1 MEGDLNVNGTVSL
14 NAAEGGSDPGGAGFM
29 PSTGLSDAEVAERIA
44 AGKING
50 DINVKTKSV
59 ARILRTNIVT
69 FFNILFLAIAFVM
82 AFFVEHNLEGLFNY
96 GFLMVA
102 VVNCIIG
109 ISQELAAKRTIDKLS
124 LLHAP
129 KARALRN
136 GEEREIAL
144 KEIVLDDILLLRAG
158 NEIAADAV
166 VVEGAVEVNE
176 ALITGEPDA
185 IIKREGDELL
195 SGSFVV
201 SGTAKVRVEHVGK
214 DNYAARITADA
225 KKQKPQNS
233 EIYRGLNK
241 IIKFMSI
248 VLVPLGAAL
257 FCVKYFL
264 QGGSDAVN
272 ETVLTVLGTLIGMI
286 PSGLVALT
294 SAVFCVSVVRLAKR
308 KALAQDLY
316 CSEILARV
324 DVLCLD
330 KTGTITEGSMTV
342 RETVPKNASDAEIR
356 QALKALTEA
365 TGDANPTADAIK
377 DYVSDLTEY
386 PPAVGAVPFS
396 SVRKWSGANFDGYSL
411 VMGAAEFV
419 LGDAA
424 AEIAGEIG
432 AYAEKGYRV
441 MALCR
446 AAEHIDVENKTL
458 PAGLS
463 VTALIVIEDVLR
475 KGAGETLEY
484 FDRQGVT
491 IKIIS
496 GDNPVTVSAVAARA
510 GVRNAEKYVDASELD
525 EEELNAAA
533 DKYTVFGRV
542 SPDQKLALVKALKA
556 AGHVVGMTGDG
567 INDVLAL
574 READCSIAVAAGSDA
589 SKNVSKIV
597 LLDNNFGSLPGVVQ
611 EGRRCINNLQR
622 SASLFLIKTIYN
634 TLFALL
640 FMIIPA
646 PLPFIPKNLT
656 LIGYITIGPPAFV
669 LALEPNSE
677 IVKGR
682 FLPKVIRNACPTAFA
697 IVAAVCVISAV
708 GQSKGM
714 PFEQICTSAI
724 IATGI
729 LGLAFII
736 KISWPFNRIRVAMI
750 AVLAAFFAL
759 CFVMPFT
766 RTLFGLSATYGI
778 DMLIL
783 TAPSV
788 AGGILLMTA
797 FTLAFKHMR
806 LPKFLAKF
814 FEKL

>member
-1 MEGDLNVNGTVSL
+1 MDDNLSEIGLTDQSTEEADGSQAVCDSL
-14 NAAEGGSDPGGAGFM
+14 N
-29 PSTGLSDAEVAERIA
+29 GLTDAEVAERVA

-50 DINVKTKSV
+50 DVNIKTKSV

-69 FFNILFLAIAFVM
+69 FFNVLFLIIAFIM
-82 AFFVEHNLEGLFNY
+82 SFFVEEGLEGLFNY
-96 GFLMVA
+96 GFFIVA
-102 VVNCIIG
+102 VVNCLIG
-109 ISQELAAKRTIDKLS
+109 IIQELAAKKTIDNLS

-144 KEIVLDDILLLRAG
+144 KDIVLDDVLALSAG
-158 NEIAADAV
+158 NEIAADSV
-166 VVEGAVEVNE
+166 VLEGAVEVNE

-185 IIKREGDELL
+185 IIKKCGDELL

-201 SGTAKVRVEHVGK
+201 SGTAKVRVKHVGK

-233 EIYRGLNK
+233 EIYKGLNK

-248 VLVPLGAAL
+248 ILVPLGVAL

-264 QGGSDAVN
+264 QGGSEEVDA
-272 ETVLTVLGTLIGMI
+272 TVLTVLGTLIGMI

-330 KTGTITEGSMTV
+330 KTGTITEGSMNVNKIVLKQADETAV
-342 RETVPKNASDAEIR
+342 RK
-356 QALKALTEA
+356 ALKELTEA
-365 TGDANPTADAIK
+365 TGDSNPTADAIK
-377 DYVSDLTEY
+377 EYVKDVSEY
-386 PPAVGAVPFS
+386 AEAEGAVPFS
-396 SVRKWSGANFDGYSL
+396 SARKWSGADFDGYSL
-411 VMGAAEFV
+411 IMGAAEFV
-419 LGDAA
+419 LGEPDGELKNEINSYA
-424 AEIAGEIG
+424 AE
-432 AYAEKGYRV
+432 GYRV
-441 MALCR
+441 MVLCR
-446 AAEHIDVENKTL
+446 SEQKLAGGTAPENTTL
-458 PAGLS
+458 L
-463 VTALIVIEDVLR
+463 ALIVIEDVLR
-475 KGAGETLEY
+475 SGAGETLDY
-484 FDRQGVT
+484 FDKQGVT

-510 GVRNAEKYVDASELD
+510 GVKNAEKYVDVSVLD
-525 EEELNAAA
+525 EEALRAAV
-533 DKYTVFGRV
+533 DEYTVFGRV
-542 SPDQKLALVKALKA
+542 SPDQKLIIVKALKA

-597 LLDNNFGSLPGVVQ
+597 LLDNNFGSLPKVVQ

-646 PLPFIPKNLT
+646 QLPFIPKNLT

-669 LALEPNSE
+669 LALEPNND

-682 FLPKVIRNACPTAFA
+682 FLPKVVRDACPTAFA
-697 IVAAVCVISAV
+697 IVAAVCVISSV
-708 GQSKGM
+708 GPLMGLTAAQTGT
-714 PFEQICTSAI
+714 CAI
-724 IATGI
+724 IATGA
-729 LGLAFII
+729 LGLAFICR
-736 KISWPFNRIRVAMI
+736 ISWPLNWIRITMI
-750 AVLAAFFAL
+750 TVLAAFFTM
-759 CFVMPFT
+759 CFFVPFT
-766 RTLFGLSATYGI
+766 RALFGLSETYNIG
-778 DMLIL
+778 MLTL

-788 AGGILLMTA
+788 AGGLILMVA
-797 FTLAFKHMR
+797 FTLAFRRMR

>member
-1 MEGDLNVNGTVSL
+1 MEDNLSGKGLTDQSTEE
-14 NAAEGGSDPGGAGFM
+14 ADGSGSVRDILR
-29 PSTGLSDAEVAERIA
+29 GLTDAEVAERIA

-50 DINVKTKSV
+50 DVNIKTKSV

-69 FFNILFLAIAFVM
+69 FFNVLFLVIAFIM
-82 AFFVEHNLEGLFNY
+82 SFFVEDGLEGLFNY
-96 GFLMVA
+96 GFFIVA
-102 VVNCIIG
+102 VVNCLIG
-109 ISQELAAKRTIDKLS
+109 IIQELAAKRTIDNLS

-136 GEEREIAL
+136 GEEREIQL
-144 KEIVLDDILLLRAG
+144 KDIVLDDVLTLSAG
-158 NEIAADAV
+158 NEIAADSV
-166 VVEGAVEVNE
+166 VLEGAIEVNE

-185 IIKREGDELL
+185 IIKKSGDELL

-201 SGTAKVRVEHVGK
+201 SGTAKVQVVHVGK

-233 EIYRGLNK
+233 EIYKGLNK

-248 VLVPLGAAL
+248 ILVPLGVAL

-264 QGGSDAVN
+264 QGGSEEVDA
-272 ETVLTVLGTLIGMI
+272 TVLTVLGTLIGMI

-330 KTGTITEGSMTV
+330 KTGTITEGSMKV
-342 RETVPKNASDAEIR
+342 NKVVPKQADETAVR
-356 QALKALTEA
+356 KALKELTEA
-365 TGDANPTADAIK
+365 TGDSNPTADAVKEYVK
-377 DYVSDLTEY
+377 DVTEY
-386 PPAVGAVPFS
+386 ARAEGAVPFS
-396 SVRKWSGANFDGYSL
+396 SARKWSGADFDGYSL
-411 VMGAAEFV
+411 IMGAAEFV
-419 LGDAA
+419 FKEPGEELENEINSYA
-424 AEIAGEIG
+424 AE
-432 AYAEKGYRV
+432 GYRV
-441 MALCR
+441 MVLCR
-446 AAEHIDVENKTL
+446 AEEKVAGGTAPGSSTL
-458 PAGLS
+458 L
-463 VTALIVIEDVLR
+463 ALIVIEDVLR
-475 KGAGETLEY
+475 KGAGETLDY
-484 FDRQGVT
+484 FDKQGVA

-496 GDNPVTVSAVAARA
+496 GDNPVTVSAVAMRA
-510 GVRNAEKYVDASELD
+510 GVKNAEKYVDASELD
-525 EEELNAAA
+525 DESLSAAV
-533 DKYTVFGRV
+533 DEYTVFGRV
-542 SPDQKLALVKALKA
+542 SPDQKLVIVKALKA

-597 LLDNNFGSLPGVVQ
+597 LLDNNFGSLPKVVQ

-646 PLPFIPKNLT
+646 QLPFIPKNLT

-669 LALEPNSE
+669 LALEPNND

-682 FLPKVIRNACPTAFA
+682 FLPKVVRDACPTAFA
-697 IVAAVCVISAV
+697 IVAAVCVISSV
-708 GQSKGM
+708 GPMMGLSAIQTGT
-714 PFEQICTSAI
+714 CAI
-724 IATGI
+724 IATGT
-729 LGLAFII
+729 LGLAFIVR
-736 KISWPFNRIRVAMI
+736 ISWPFNWIRIAMI
-750 AVLAAFFAL
+750 AVLAAFFTM
-759 CFVMPFT
+759 CFFVPFT
-766 RTLFGLSATYGI
+766 RALFGLSDTYTT

-783 TAPSV
+783 TLPSV
-788 AGGILLMTA
+788 VGGLILMVA
-797 FTLAFKHMR
+797 FTLAFRRMR

>member
-1 MEGDLNVNGTVSL
+1 MDDNLSGKGLTDQNTEESDGSGSVRDLLNGLT
-14 NAAEGGSDPGGAGFM
+14 
-29 PSTGLSDAEVAERIA
+29 DAEVAERVA

-50 DINVKTKSV
+50 DVNIKTKSV

-69 FFNILFLAIAFVM
+69 FFNVLFLIIAFIM
-82 AFFVEHNLEGLFNY
+82 SFFVEDGLEGLFNY
-96 GFLMVA
+96 GFFMVA
-102 VVNCIIG
+102 VVNCLIG
-109 ISQELAAKRTIDKLS
+109 IIQELAAKKTIDNLS

-129 KARALRN
+129 KAKALRN

-144 KEIVLDDILLLRAG
+144 KDIVLDDILTLSAG
-158 NEIAADAV
+158 NEIAADSV
-166 VVEGAVEVNE
+166 VLDGAIEVNE

-185 IIKREGDELL
+185 IVKKCGDELL

-201 SGTAKVRVEHVGK
+201 SGTAKVRVKHVGK

-233 EIYRGLNK
+233 EIYKGLNK

-248 VLVPLGAAL
+248 ILVPLGVAL

-264 QGGSDAVN
+264 QDGAEQVN
-272 ETVLTVLGTLIGMI
+272 ATVLTVLGTLIGMI

-330 KTGTITEGSMTV
+330 KTGTITEGSMNVNRIVLKQADETAV
-342 RETVPKNASDAEIR
+342 RR
-356 QALKALTEA
+356 ALKELTEA
-365 TGDANPTADAIK
+365 TGDSNPTADAIK
-377 DYVSDLTEY
+377 EYVKDVSEY
-386 PPAVGAVPFS
+386 SEAEGAVPFS
-396 SVRKWSGANFDGYSL
+396 SARKWSGADFDGYSII
-411 VMGAAEFV
+411 MGAAEFV
-419 LGDAA
+419 LGEPDEELKNEINSYA
-424 AEIAGEIG
+424 AE
-432 AYAEKGYRV
+432 GYRV
-441 MALCR
+441 MVLCR
-446 AAEHIDVENKTL
+446 SEQKLAGGTAPENTTL
-458 PAGLS
+458 L
-463 VTALIVIEDVLR
+463 ALIVIEDVLR
-475 KGAGETLEY
+475 SGAGETLDY
-484 FDRQGVT
+484 FDKQGVT

-510 GVRNAEKYVDASELD
+510 GVKNAEKYVDVSVLD
-525 EEELNAAA
+525 EEALRAAV
-533 DKYTVFGRV
+533 DEYTVFGRV
-542 SPDQKLALVKALKA
+542 SPDQKLIIVKALKA

-597 LLDNNFGSLPGVVQ
+597 LLDNNFGSLPKVVQ

-646 PLPFIPKNLT
+646 QLPFIPKNLT

-669 LALEPNSE
+669 LALEPNNE

-682 FLPKVIRNACPTAFA
+682 FLPKVIRDACPTAFA
-697 IVAAVCVISAV
+697 IVAAVCVISSV
-708 GQSKGM
+708 GPLMGLTAAQTGT
-714 PFEQICTSAI
+714 CAI
-724 IATGI
+724 IATGA
-729 LGLAFII
+729 LGLAFICR
-736 KISWPFNRIRVAMI
+736 ISWPLNWIRITMI
-750 AVLAAFFAL
+750 TILAAFFTM
-759 CFVMPFT
+759 CFFVPFT
-766 RTLFGLSATYGI
+766 RALFGLSETYNIG
-778 DMLIL
+778 MLTL

-788 AGGILLMTA
+788 AGGLILMVA
-797 FTLAFKHMR
+797 FTLAFRRMR

>member
-1 MEGDLNVNGTVSL
+1 MDDNLSGKGLTDQNTEESDGSGSVRDLLNGLT
-14 NAAEGGSDPGGAGFM
+14 
-29 PSTGLSDAEVAERIA
+29 DAEVAERVA

-50 DINVKTKSV
+50 DVNIKTKSV

-69 FFNILFLAIAFVM
+69 FFNVLFLIIAFIM
-82 AFFVEHNLEGLFNY
+82 SFFVEDGLEGLFNY
-96 GFLMVA
+96 GFFLVA
-102 VVNCIIG
+102 VVNCLIG
-109 ISQELAAKRTIDKLS
+109 IIQELAAKKTIDNLS

-129 KARALRN
+129 KAKALRN

-144 KEIVLDDILLLRAG
+144 KDIVLDDILTLSAG
-158 NEIAADAV
+158 NEIAADSV
-166 VVEGAVEVNE
+166 VLDGAIEVNE

-185 IIKREGDELL
+185 IVKKCGDELL

-201 SGTAKVRVEHVGK
+201 SGTAKVRVKHVGK

-233 EIYRGLNK
+233 EIYKGLNK

-248 VLVPLGAAL
+248 ILVPLGVAL

-264 QGGSDAVN
+264 QDGAEQVDA
-272 ETVLTVLGTLIGMI
+272 TVLTVLGTLIGMI

-330 KTGTITEGSMTV
+330 KTGTITEGSMNVNKIVLKQADETAV
-342 RETVPKNASDAEIR
+342 RR
-356 QALKALTEA
+356 ALKELTEA
-365 TGDANPTADAIK
+365 TGDSNPTADAIK
-377 DYVSDLTEY
+377 EYVKDVSEY
-386 PPAVGAVPFS
+386 SEAEGAVPFS
-396 SVRKWSGANFDGYSL
+396 SARKWSGADFDGYSII
-411 VMGAAEFV
+411 MGAAEFV
-419 LGDAA
+419 LGEPDEDLKNEINSYA
-424 AEIAGEIG
+424 AE
-432 AYAEKGYRV
+432 GYRV
-441 MALCR
+441 MVLCR
-446 AAEHIDVENKTL
+446 AEQKLKDGAVPENATL
-458 PAGLS
+458 L
-463 VTALIVIEDVLR
+463 ALIVIEDVLR
-475 KGAGETLEY
+475 RGAGETLDY
-484 FDRQGVT
+484 FDKQGVN

-510 GVRNAEKYVDASELD
+510 GVKNAEKYVDVSELD
-525 EEELNAAA
+525 EEGLRAAV
-533 DKYTVFGRV
+533 DEYTVFGRV
-542 SPDQKLALVKALKA
+542 SPDQKLIIVKALKA

-597 LLDNNFGSLPGVVQ
+597 LLDNNFGSLPKVVQ

-646 PLPFIPKNLT
+646 QLPFIPKNLT

-669 LALEPNSE
+669 LALEPNNE

-682 FLPKVIRNACPTAFA
+682 FLPKVIRDACPTAFA
-697 IVAAVCVISAV
+697 IVAAVCVISSV
-708 GQSKGM
+708 GPLMGLTAAQTGT
-714 PFEQICTSAI
+714 CAI
-724 IATGI
+724 IATGA
-729 LGLAFII
+729 LGLAFICR
-736 KISWPFNRIRVAMI
+736 ISWPLNWIRITMI
-750 AVLAAFFAL
+750 TVLAAFFTM
-759 CFVMPFT
+759 CFFVPFT
-766 RTLFGLSATYGI
+766 RALFGLSETYNIG
-778 DMLIL
+778 MLTL

-788 AGGILLMTA
+788 AGGLILMVA
-797 FTLAFKHMR
+797 FTLAFRRMR

>member
-1 MEGDLNVNGTVSL
+1 MDDNLSLKGLTDQSTEEADGSQAVCDSL
-14 NAAEGGSDPGGAGFM
+14 N
-29 PSTGLSDAEVAERIA
+29 GLTDAEVAERVA

-50 DINVKTKSV
+50 DVNIKTKSV

-69 FFNILFLAIAFVM
+69 FFNVLFLIIAFIM
-82 AFFVEHNLEGLFNY
+82 SFFVEEGLEGLFNY
-96 GFLMVA
+96 GFFIVA
-102 VVNCIIG
+102 VVNCLIG
-109 ISQELAAKRTIDKLS
+109 IIQELAAKKTIDNLS

-144 KEIVLDDILLLRAG
+144 KDIVLDDVLALSAG
-158 NEIAADAV
+158 NEIAADSV
-166 VVEGAVEVNE
+166 VLEGAVEVNE

-185 IIKREGDELL
+185 IIKKCGDELL

-201 SGTAKVRVEHVGK
+201 SGTAKVRVKHVGK

-233 EIYRGLNK
+233 EIYKGLNK

-248 VLVPLGAAL
+248 ILVPLGVAL

-264 QGGSDAVN
+264 QGGSEEVDA
-272 ETVLTVLGTLIGMI
+272 TVLTVLGTLIGMI

-330 KTGTITEGSMTV
+330 KTGTITEGSMNVNKIVLKQADETAV
-342 RETVPKNASDAEIR
+342 RK
-356 QALKALTEA
+356 ALKELTEA
-365 TGDANPTADAIK
+365 TGDSNPTADAIK
-377 DYVSDLTEY
+377 EYVKDVSEY
-386 PPAVGAVPFS
+386 AEAEGAVPFS
-396 SVRKWSGANFDGYSL
+396 SARKWSGADFDGYSL
-411 VMGAAEFV
+411 IMGAAEFV
-419 LGDAA
+419 LGEPDGELKNEINSYA
-424 AEIAGEIG
+424 AE
-432 AYAEKGYRV
+432 GYRV
-441 MALCR
+441 MVLCR
-446 AAEHIDVENKTL
+446 AEQKLAGGTAPENTTL
-458 PAGLS
+458 L
-463 VTALIVIEDVLR
+463 ALIVIEDVLR
-475 KGAGETLEY
+475 SGAGETLDY
-484 FDRQGVT
+484 FDKQGVN

-510 GVRNAEKYVDASELD
+510 GVKNAEKYVDVSVLD
-525 EEELNAAA
+525 EEALRAAV
-533 DKYTVFGRV
+533 DEYTVFGRV
-542 SPDQKLALVKALKA
+542 SPDQKLIIVKALKA

-597 LLDNNFGSLPGVVQ
+597 LLDNNFGSLPKVVQ

-646 PLPFIPKNLT
+646 QLPFIPKNLT

-669 LALEPNSE
+669 LALEPNND

-682 FLPKVIRNACPTAFA
+682 FLPKVVRDACPTAFA
-697 IVAAVCVISAV
+697 IVAAVCVISSV
-708 GQSKGM
+708 GPLMGLTAAQTGT
-714 PFEQICTSAI
+714 CAI
-724 IATGI
+724 IATGA
-729 LGLAFII
+729 LGLAFICR
-736 KISWPFNRIRVAMI
+736 ISWPLNWIRITMI
-750 AVLAAFFAL
+750 TVLAAFFTM
-759 CFVMPFT
+759 CFFVPFT
-766 RTLFGLSATYGI
+766 RALFGLSETYNIG
-778 DMLIL
+778 MLTL

-788 AGGILLMTA
+788 AGGLILMVA
-797 FTLAFKHMR
+797 FTLAFRRMR

>member
-1 MEGDLNVNGTVSL
+1 MDDNLSLKGLTDQNNEESEGSQAVCDSL
-14 NAAEGGSDPGGAGFM
+14 N
-29 PSTGLSDAEVAERIA
+29 GLTDAEVAERVA

-50 DINVKTKSV
+50 DVNIKTKSV

-69 FFNILFLAIAFVM
+69 FFNVLFLIIAFIM
-82 AFFVEHNLEGLFNY
+82 SFFVEEGLEGLFNY
-96 GFLMVA
+96 GFFIVA
-102 VVNCIIG
+102 VVNCLIG
-109 ISQELAAKRTIDKLS
+109 IIQELAAKKTIDNLS

-144 KEIVLDDILLLRAG
+144 KDIVLDDVLALSAG
-158 NEIAADAV
+158 NEIAADSV
-166 VVEGAVEVNE
+166 VLEGAVEVNE

-185 IIKREGDELL
+185 IIKKCGDELL

-201 SGTAKVRVEHVGK
+201 SGTAKVRVKHVGK

-233 EIYRGLNK
+233 EIYKGLNK

-248 VLVPLGAAL
+248 ILVPLGVAL

-264 QGGSDAVN
+264 QDGAEQVDA
-272 ETVLTVLGTLIGMI
+272 TVLTVLGTLIGMI

-330 KTGTITEGSMTV
+330 KTGTITEGSMNVNKIVLKQADETAV
-342 RETVPKNASDAEIR
+342 RK
-356 QALKALTEA
+356 ALKELTEA
-365 TGDANPTADAIK
+365 TGDSNPTADAIK
-377 DYVSDLTEY
+377 EYVKDVSEY
-386 PPAVGAVPFS
+386 AEAEGAVPFS
-396 SVRKWSGANFDGYSL
+396 SARKWSGADFDGYSL
-411 VMGAAEFV
+411 IMGAAEFV
-419 LGDAA
+419 LGEPDGELKNEINSYA
-424 AEIAGEIG
+424 AE
-432 AYAEKGYRV
+432 GYRV
-441 MALCR
+441 MVLCR
-446 AAEHIDVENKTL
+446 SEQKLAGGTAPENTTL
-458 PAGLS
+458 L
-463 VTALIVIEDVLR
+463 ALIVIEDVLR
-475 KGAGETLEY
+475 SGAGETLDY
-484 FDRQGVT
+484 FDKQGVT

-510 GVRNAEKYVDASELD
+510 GVKNAEKYVDVSVLD
-525 EEELNAAA
+525 EEALRAAV
-533 DKYTVFGRV
+533 DEYTVFGRV
-542 SPDQKLALVKALKA
+542 SPDQKLIIVKALKA

-597 LLDNNFGSLPGVVQ
+597 LLDNNFGSLPKVVQ

-646 PLPFIPKNLT
+646 QLPFIPKNLT

-669 LALEPNSE
+669 LALEPNND

-682 FLPKVIRNACPTAFA
+682 FLPKVVRDACPTAFA
-697 IVAAVCVISAV
+697 IVAAVCVISSV
-708 GQSKGM
+708 GPLMGLTA
-714 PFEQICTSAI
+714 EQTGTCAI
-724 IATGI
+724 IATGA
-729 LGLAFII
+729 LGLAFICR
-736 KISWPFNRIRVAMI
+736 ISWPLNWIRITMI
-750 AVLAAFFAL
+750 TVLAAFFTM
-759 CFVMPFT
+759 CFFVPFT
-766 RTLFGLSATYGI
+766 RALFGLSETYNIG
-778 DMLIL
+778 MLTL

-788 AGGILLMTA
+788 AGGLILMVA
-797 FTLAFKHMR
+797 FTLAFRRMR

>member
-1 MEGDLNVNGTVSL
+1 MDDNISLKGLTDQSTEEADGSQAVCDSL
-14 NAAEGGSDPGGAGFM
+14 N
-29 PSTGLSDAEVAERIA
+29 GLTDAEVAERVA

-50 DINVKTKSV
+50 DVNIKTKSV

-69 FFNILFLAIAFVM
+69 FFNVLFLIIAFIM
-82 AFFVEHNLEGLFNY
+82 SFFVEEGLEGLFNY
-96 GFLMVA
+96 GFFIVA
-102 VVNCIIG
+102 VVNCLIG
-109 ISQELAAKRTIDKLS
+109 IIQELAAKKTIDNLS

-144 KEIVLDDILLLRAG
+144 KDIVLDDVLALSAG
-158 NEIAADAV
+158 NEIAADSV
-166 VVEGAVEVNE
+166 VLEGAVEVNE

-185 IIKREGDELL
+185 IIKKCGDELL

-201 SGTAKVRVEHVGK
+201 SGTAKVRVKHVGK

-233 EIYRGLNK
+233 EIYKGLNK

-248 VLVPLGAAL
+248 ILVPLGVAL

-264 QGGSDAVN
+264 QGGSEEVDA
-272 ETVLTVLGTLIGMI
+272 TVLTVLGTLIGMI

-330 KTGTITEGSMTV
+330 KTGTITEGSMNVNKIVLKQADETAV
-342 RETVPKNASDAEIR
+342 RK
-356 QALKALTEA
+356 ALKELTEA
-365 TGDANPTADAIK
+365 TGDSNPTADAIK
-377 DYVSDLTEY
+377 EYVKDVSEY
-386 PPAVGAVPFS
+386 AEAEGAVPFS
-396 SVRKWSGANFDGYSL
+396 SARKWSGADFDGYSL
-411 VMGAAEFV
+411 IMGAAEFV
-419 LGDAA
+419 LGEPDGELKNEINSYA
-424 AEIAGEIG
+424 AE
-432 AYAEKGYRV
+432 GYRV
-441 MALCR
+441 MVLCR
-446 AAEHIDVENKTL
+446 SEQKLAGGTAPENTTL
-458 PAGLS
+458 L
-463 VTALIVIEDVLR
+463 ALIVIEDVLR
-475 KGAGETLEY
+475 SGAGETLDY
-484 FDRQGVT
+484 FDKQGVT

-510 GVRNAEKYVDASELD
+510 GVKNAEKYVDVSVLD
-525 EEELNAAA
+525 EEALRAAV
-533 DKYTVFGRV
+533 DEYTVFGRV
-542 SPDQKLALVKALKA
+542 SPDQKLIIVKALKA

-597 LLDNNFGSLPGVVQ
+597 LLDNNFGSLPKVVQ

-646 PLPFIPKNLT
+646 QLPFIPKNLT

-669 LALEPNSE
+669 LALEPNNE

-682 FLPKVIRNACPTAFA
+682 FLPKVIRDACPTAFA
-697 IVAAVCVISAV
+697 IVAAVCVISSV
-708 GQSKGM
+708 GPLMGLTAAQTGT
-714 PFEQICTSAI
+714 CAI
-724 IATGI
+724 IATGA
-729 LGLAFII
+729 LGLAFICR
-736 KISWPFNRIRVAMI
+736 ISWPLNWIRITMI
-750 AVLAAFFAL
+750 TVLAAFFTM
-759 CFVMPFT
+759 CFFVPFT
-766 RTLFGLSATYGI
+766 RALFGLSETYNIG
-778 DMLIL
+778 MLTL

-788 AGGILLMTA
+788 AGGLILMVA
-797 FTLAFKHMR
+797 FTLAFRRMR

>member
-1 MEGDLNVNGTVSL
+1 MDDNLSLKGLTDQNTEESDGSGSVRDLLNGLT
-14 NAAEGGSDPGGAGFM
+14 
-29 PSTGLSDAEVAERIA
+29 DAEVAERVA

-50 DINVKTKSV
+50 DVNIKTKSV

-69 FFNILFLAIAFVM
+69 FFNILFLIIAVIM
-82 AFFVEHNLEGLFNY
+82 SFFVEDGLEGLFNY
-96 GFLMVA
+96 GFFMVA
-102 VVNCIIG
+102 VVNCLIG
-109 ISQELAAKRTIDKLS
+109 IIQELAAKKTIDNLS

-144 KEIVLDDILLLRAG
+144 KDIVLDDVLALSAG
-158 NEIAADAV
+158 NEIAADSV
-166 VVEGAVEVNE
+166 VLEGAVEVNE

-185 IIKREGDELL
+185 IIKKCGDELL

-201 SGTAKVRVEHVGK
+201 SGTAKVRVKHVGK

-233 EIYRGLNK
+233 EIYKGLNK

-248 VLVPLGAAL
+248 ILVPLGVAL

-264 QGGSDAVN
+264 QGGSEEVDA
-272 ETVLTVLGTLIGMI
+272 TVLTVLGTLIGMI

-330 KTGTITEGSMTV
+330 KTGTITEGSMNVNKIVLKQADETAV
-342 RETVPKNASDAEIR
+342 RK
-356 QALKALTEA
+356 ALKELTEA
-365 TGDANPTADAIK
+365 TGDSNPTADAIK
-377 DYVSDLTEY
+377 EYVKDVSEY
-386 PPAVGAVPFS
+386 AEAEGAVPFS
-396 SVRKWSGANFDGYSL
+396 SARKWSGADFDGYSL
-411 VMGAAEFV
+411 IMGAAEFV
-419 LGDAA
+419 LGEPDGELKNEINSYA
-424 AEIAGEIG
+424 AE
-432 AYAEKGYRV
+432 GYRV
-441 MALCR
+441 MVLCR
-446 AAEHIDVENKTL
+446 SEQKLAGGTAPENTTL
-458 PAGLS
+458 L
-463 VTALIVIEDVLR
+463 ALIVIEDVLR
-475 KGAGETLEY
+475 SGAGETLDY
-484 FDRQGVT
+484 FDKQGVT

-510 GVRNAEKYVDASELD
+510 GVKNAEKYVDVSVLD
-525 EEELNAAA
+525 EEALRAAV
-533 DKYTVFGRV
+533 DEYTVFGRV
-542 SPDQKLALVKALKA
+542 SPDQKLIIVKALKA

-597 LLDNNFGSLPGVVQ
+597 LLDNNFGSLPKVVQ

-646 PLPFIPKNLT
+646 QLPFIPKNLT

-669 LALEPNSE
+669 LALEPNND

-682 FLPKVIRNACPTAFA
+682 FLPKVVRDACPTAFA
-697 IVAAVCVISAV
+697 IVAAVCVISSV
-708 GQSKGM
+708 GPLMGLTAAQTGT
-714 PFEQICTSAI
+714 CAI
-724 IATGI
+724 IATGA
-729 LGLAFII
+729 LGLAFICR
-736 KISWPFNRIRVAMI
+736 ISWPLNWIRITMI
-750 AVLAAFFAL
+750 TVLAAFFTM
-759 CFVMPFT
+759 CFFVPFT
-766 RTLFGLSATYGI
+766 RALFGLSETYNIG
-778 DMLIL
+778 MLTL

-788 AGGILLMTA
+788 AGGLILMVA
-797 FTLAFKHMR
+797 FTLAFRRMR

>member
-1 MEGDLNVNGTVSL
+1 MDDNLSGKGLTDQNTEESEGSGSVRDLLNGLT
-14 NAAEGGSDPGGAGFM
+14 
-29 PSTGLSDAEVAERIA
+29 DAEVAERVA

-50 DINVKTKSV
+50 DVNIKTKSV

-69 FFNILFLAIAFVM
+69 FFNILFLIIAVIM
-82 AFFVEHNLEGLFNY
+82 SFFVEDGLEGLFNY
-96 GFLMVA
+96 GFFMVA
-102 VVNCIIG
+102 VVNCLIG
-109 ISQELAAKRTIDKLS
+109 IIQELAAKKTIDNLS

-129 KARALRN
+129 KAKALRN

-144 KEIVLDDILLLRAG
+144 KDIVLDDILTLSAG
-158 NEIAADAV
+158 NEIAADSV
-166 VVEGAVEVNE
+166 VLDGAIEVNE

-185 IIKREGDELL
+185 IVKKCGDELL

-201 SGTAKVRVEHVGK
+201 SGTAKVRVKHVGK

-233 EIYRGLNK
+233 EIYKGLNK

-248 VLVPLGAAL
+248 ILVPLGVAL

-264 QGGSDAVN
+264 QDGAEQVDA
-272 ETVLTVLGTLIGMI
+272 TVLTVLGTLIGMI

-330 KTGTITEGSMTV
+330 KTGTITEGSMNVNKIVLKQADETAV
-342 RETVPKNASDAEIR
+342 RR
-356 QALKALTEA
+356 ALKELTEA
-365 TGDANPTADAIK
+365 TGDSNPTADAIK
-377 DYVSDLTEY
+377 EYVKDVSEY
-386 PPAVGAVPFS
+386 SEAEGAVPFS
-396 SVRKWSGANFDGYSL
+396 SARKWSGADFDGYS
-411 VMGAAEFV
+411 VIMGAAEFV
-419 LGDAA
+419 LGEPDEDLKNEINSYA
-424 AEIAGEIG
+424 AE
-432 AYAEKGYRV
+432 GYRV
-441 MALCR
+441 MVLCR
-446 AAEHIDVENKTL
+446 AEQKLKDGAVPENATL
-458 PAGLS
+458 L
-463 VTALIVIEDVLR
+463 ALIVIEDVLR
-475 KGAGETLEY
+475 RGAGETLDY
-484 FDRQGVT
+484 FDKQGVN

-510 GVRNAEKYVDASELD
+510 GVKNAEKYVDVSVLD
-525 EEELNAAA
+525 EEGLRAAV
-533 DKYTVFGRV
+533 DEYTVFGRV
-542 SPDQKLALVKALKA
+542 SPDQKLIIVKALKA

-597 LLDNNFGSLPGVVQ
+597 LLDNNFGSLPKVVQ

-646 PLPFIPKNLT
+646 QLPFIPKNLT

-669 LALEPNSE
+669 LALEPNNE

-682 FLPKVIRNACPTAFA
+682 FLPKVIRDACPTAFA
-697 IVAAVCVISAV
+697 IVAAVCVISSV
-708 GQSKGM
+708 GPLMGLTA
-714 PFEQICTSAI
+714 EQTGTCAI
-724 IATGI
+724 IATGA
-729 LGLAFII
+729 LGLAFICR
-736 KISWPFNRIRVAMI
+736 ISWPLNWIRITMI
-750 AVLAAFFAL
+750 TVLAAFFTM
-759 CFVMPFT
+759 CFFVPFT
-766 RTLFGLSATYGI
+766 RALFGLSETYNIG
-778 DMLIL
+778 MLTL

-788 AGGILLMTA
+788 AGGLILMVA
-797 FTLAFKHMR
+797 FTLAFRRMR

>member
-1 MEGDLNVNGTVSL
+1 MEDNLSLKGLTDQSTEEADGSQAVCDSL
-14 NAAEGGSDPGGAGFM
+14 N
-29 PSTGLSDAEVAERIA
+29 GLTDAEVAERVA

-50 DINVKTKSV
+50 DVNIKTKSV

-69 FFNILFLAIAFVM
+69 FFNVLFLIIAFIM
-82 AFFVEHNLEGLFNY
+82 SFFVEEGLEGLFNY
-96 GFLMVA
+96 GFFIVA
-102 VVNCIIG
+102 VVNCLIG
-109 ISQELAAKRTIDKLS
+109 IIQELAAKKTIDNLS

-144 KEIVLDDILLLRAG
+144 KDIVLDDVLALSAG
-158 NEIAADAV
+158 NEIAADSV
-166 VVEGAVEVNE
+166 VLEGAVEVNE

-185 IIKREGDELL
+185 IIKKCGDELL

-201 SGTAKVRVEHVGK
+201 SGTAKVRVKHVGK

-233 EIYRGLNK
+233 EIYKGLNK

-248 VLVPLGAAL
+248 ILVPLGVAL

-264 QGGSDAVN
+264 QGGSEEVDA
-272 ETVLTVLGTLIGMI
+272 TVLTVLGTLIGMI

-330 KTGTITEGSMTV
+330 KTGTITEGSMNVNKIVLKQADETAV
-342 RETVPKNASDAEIR
+342 RK
-356 QALKALTEA
+356 ALKELTEA
-365 TGDANPTADAIK
+365 TGDSNPTADAIK
-377 DYVSDLTEY
+377 EYVKDVSEY
-386 PPAVGAVPFS
+386 AEAEGAVPFS
-396 SVRKWSGANFDGYSL
+396 SARKWSGADFDGYSL
-411 VMGAAEFV
+411 IMGAAEFV
-419 LGDAA
+419 LGEPDGELKNEINSYA
-424 AEIAGEIG
+424 AE
-432 AYAEKGYRV
+432 GYRV
-441 MALCR
+441 MVLCR
-446 AAEHIDVENKTL
+446 SEQKLAGGTAPENTTL
-458 PAGLS
+458 L
-463 VTALIVIEDVLR
+463 ALIVIEDVLR
-475 KGAGETLEY
+475 SGAGETLDY
-484 FDRQGVT
+484 FDKQGVT

-510 GVRNAEKYVDASELD
+510 GVKNAEKYVDVSVLD
-525 EEELNAAA
+525 EEALRAAV
-533 DKYTVFGRV
+533 DEYTVFGRV
-542 SPDQKLALVKALKA
+542 SPDQKLIIVKALKA

-597 LLDNNFGSLPGVVQ
+597 LLDNNFGSLPKVVQ

-646 PLPFIPKNLT
+646 QLPFIPKNLT

-669 LALEPNSE
+669 LALEPNND

-682 FLPKVIRNACPTAFA
+682 FLPKVVRDACPTAFA
-697 IVAAVCVISAV
+697 IVAAVCVISSV
-708 GQSKGM
+708 GPLMGLTAAQTGT
-714 PFEQICTSAI
+714 CAI
-724 IATGI
+724 IATGA
-729 LGLAFII
+729 LGLAFICR
-736 KISWPFNRIRVAMI
+736 ISWPLNWIRITMI
-750 AVLAAFFAL
+750 TVLAAFFTM
-759 CFVMPFT
+759 CFFVPFT
-766 RTLFGLSATYGI
+766 RALFGLSETYNIG
-778 DMLIL
+778 MLTL

-788 AGGILLMTA
+788 AVGLILMVA
-797 FTLAFKHMR
+797 FTLAFRRMR

>member
-1 MEGDLNVNGTVSL
+1 MDDNLSEIGLTDQNTEESEGSGSVRDLLNGLT
-14 NAAEGGSDPGGAGFM
+14 
-29 PSTGLSDAEVAERIA
+29 DAEVAERVA

-50 DINVKTKSV
+50 DVNIKTKSV

-69 FFNILFLAIAFVM
+69 FFNILFLIIAVIM
-82 AFFVEHNLEGLFNY
+82 SFFVEDGLEGLFNY
-96 GFLMVA
+96 GFFLVA
-102 VVNCIIG
+102 VVNCLIG
-109 ISQELAAKRTIDKLS
+109 IIQELAAKKTIDNLS

-129 KARALRN
+129 KAKALRN

-144 KEIVLDDILLLRAG
+144 KDIVLDDILSLSAG
-158 NEIAADAV
+158 NEIAADSV
-166 VVEGAVEVNE
+166 VLEGAIEVNE

-185 IIKREGDELL
+185 IVKKCGDELL

-201 SGTAKVRVEHVGK
+201 SGTAKVRVKHVGK

-233 EIYRGLNK
+233 EIYKGLNK

-248 VLVPLGAAL
+248 ILVPLGVAL

-264 QGGSDAVN
+264 QDGAEQVDA
-272 ETVLTVLGTLIGMI
+272 TVLTVLGTLIGMI

-330 KTGTITEGSMTV
+330 KTGTITEGSMNVNKIVLKQADETAV
-342 RETVPKNASDAEIR
+342 RK
-356 QALKALTEA
+356 ALKELTEA
-365 TGDANPTADAIK
+365 TGDSNPTADAIK
-377 DYVSDLTEY
+377 EYVKDVSEY
-386 PPAVGAVPFS
+386 AEAEGAVPFS
-396 SVRKWSGANFDGYSL
+396 SARKWSGADFDGYSL
-411 VMGAAEFV
+411 IMGAAEFV
-419 LGDAA
+419 LGESDGELKNEINSYA
-424 AEIAGEIG
+424 AE
-432 AYAEKGYRV
+432 GYRV
-441 MALCR
+441 MVLCR
-446 AAEHIDVENKTL
+446 SEQKLAGGTAPENTTL
-458 PAGLS
+458 L
-463 VTALIVIEDVLR
+463 ALIVIEDVLR
-475 KGAGETLEY
+475 SGAGKTLDY
-484 FDRQGVT
+484 FDKQGVT

-510 GVRNAEKYVDASELD
+510 GVKNAEKYVDVSELD
-525 EEELNAAA
+525 EEGLRAAV
-533 DKYTVFGRV
+533 DEYTVFGRV
-542 SPDQKLALVKALKA
+542 SPDQKLIIVKALKA

-597 LLDNNFGSLPGVVQ
+597 LLDNNFGSLPKVVQ

-646 PLPFIPKNLT
+646 QLPFIPKNLT

-669 LALEPNSE
+669 LALEPNND

-682 FLPKVIRNACPTAFA
+682 FLPKVVRDACPTAFA
-697 IVAAVCVISAV
+697 IVAAICVISSV
-708 GQSKGM
+708 GPLMGLTAAQTGT
-714 PFEQICTSAI
+714 CAI
-724 IATGI
+724 IATGA
-729 LGLAFII
+729 LGLAFICR
-736 KISWPFNRIRVAMI
+736 ISWPLNWIRITMI
-750 AVLAAFFAL
+750 TVLAAFFTM
-759 CFVMPFT
+759 CFFVPFT
-766 RTLFGLSATYGI
+766 RALFGLSETYNIG
-778 DMLIL
+778 MLTL

-788 AGGILLMTA
+788 AGGLILMVA
-797 FTLAFKHMR
+797 FTLAFRRMR

>member
-1 MEGDLNVNGTVSL
+1 MDDNLSLKGLTDQSTEEADGSQAVCDSL
-14 NAAEGGSDPGGAGFM
+14 N
-29 PSTGLSDAEVAERIA
+29 GLTDAEVAERVA

-50 DINVKTKSV
+50 DVNIKTKSV

-69 FFNILFLAIAFVM
+69 FFNVLFLIIAFIM
-82 AFFVEHNLEGLFNY
+82 SFFVEEGLEGLFNY
-96 GFLMVA
+96 GFFIVA
-102 VVNCIIG
+102 VVNCLIG
-109 ISQELAAKRTIDKLS
+109 IIQELAAKKTIDNLS

-144 KEIVLDDILLLRAG
+144 KDIVLDDVLALSAG
-158 NEIAADAV
+158 NEIAADSV
-166 VVEGAVEVNE
+166 VLEGAVEVNE

-185 IIKREGDELL
+185 IIKKCGDELL

-201 SGTAKVRVEHVGK
+201 SGTAKVRVKHVGK

-233 EIYRGLNK
+233 EIYKGLNK

-248 VLVPLGAAL
+248 ILVPLGVAL

-264 QGGSDAVN
+264 QGGSEEVDA
-272 ETVLTVLGTLIGMI
+272 TVLTVLGTLIGMI

-330 KTGTITEGSMTV
+330 KTGTITEGSMNVNKIVLKQADETAV
-342 RETVPKNASDAEIR
+342 RK
-356 QALKALTEA
+356 ALKELTEA
-365 TGDANPTADAIK
+365 TGDSNPTADAIK
-377 DYVSDLTEY
+377 EYVKDVSEY
-386 PPAVGAVPFS
+386 AEAEGAVPFS
-396 SVRKWSGANFDGYSL
+396 SARKWSGADFDGYSL
-411 VMGAAEFV
+411 IMGAAEFV
-419 LGDAA
+419 LGEPDGELKNEINSYA
-424 AEIAGEIG
+424 AE
-432 AYAEKGYRV
+432 GYRV
-441 MALCR
+441 MVLCR
-446 AAEHIDVENKTL
+446 SEQKLAGGTAPENTTL
-458 PAGLS
+458 L
-463 VTALIVIEDVLR
+463 ALIVIEDVLR
-475 KGAGETLEY
+475 SGAGETLDY
-484 FDRQGVT
+484 FDKQGVT

-510 GVRNAEKYVDASELD
+510 GVKNAEKYVDVSVLD
-525 EEELNAAA
+525 EEALRAAV
-533 DKYTVFGRV
+533 DEYTVFGRV
-542 SPDQKLALVKALKA
+542 SPDQKLIIVKALKA

-597 LLDNNFGSLPGVVQ
+597 LLDNNFGSLPKVVQ

-646 PLPFIPKNLT
+646 QLPFIPKNLT

-669 LALEPNSE
+669 LALEPNNE

-682 FLPKVIRNACPTAFA
+682 FLPKVIRDACPTAFA
-697 IVAAVCVISAV
+697 IVAAVCVISSV
-708 GQSKGM
+708 GPLMGLTA
-714 PFEQICTSAI
+714 EQTGTCAI
-724 IATGI
+724 IATGA
-729 LGLAFII
+729 LGLAFICR
-736 KISWPFNRIRVAMI
+736 ISWPLNWIRITMI
-750 AVLAAFFAL
+750 TVLAAFFTM
-759 CFVMPFT
+759 CFFVPFT
-766 RTLFGLSATYGI
+766 RALFGLSETYNIG
-778 DMLIL
+778 MLTL

-788 AGGILLMTA
+788 AGGLILMVA
-797 FTLAFKHMR
+797 FTLAFRRMR

>member
-1 MEGDLNVNGTVSL
+1 MDDNLSGKGLTDQNTEESDGSGSVRDLLNGLT
-14 NAAEGGSDPGGAGFM
+14 
-29 PSTGLSDAEVAERIA
+29 DAEVAERVA

-50 DINVKTKSV
+50 DVNIKTKSV

-69 FFNILFLAIAFVM
+69 FFNILFLIIAVIM
-82 AFFVEHNLEGLFNY
+82 SFFVEDGLEGLFNY
-96 GFLMVA
+96 GFFMVA
-102 VVNCIIG
+102 VVNCLIG
-109 ISQELAAKRTIDKLS
+109 IIQELAAKKTIDNLS

-129 KARALRN
+129 KAKALRN

-144 KEIVLDDILLLRAG
+144 KDIVLDDILTLSTG
-158 NEIAADAV
+158 NEIAADSV
-166 VVEGAVEVNE
+166 VLEGAIEVNE

-185 IIKREGDELL
+185 IVKKCGDELL

-201 SGTAKVRVEHVGK
+201 SGTAKVRVKHVGK

-233 EIYRGLNK
+233 EIYKGLNK

-248 VLVPLGAAL
+248 ILVPLGVAL

-264 QGGSDAVN
+264 QDGAEQVDA
-272 ETVLTVLGTLIGMI
+272 TVLTVLGTLIGMI

-330 KTGTITEGSMTV
+330 KTGTITEGSMNVNKIVLKQADETAV
-342 RETVPKNASDAEIR
+342 RR
-356 QALKALTEA
+356 ALKELTEA
-365 TGDANPTADAIK
+365 TGDSNPTADAIK
-377 DYVSDLTEY
+377 EYVKDVSEY
-386 PPAVGAVPFS
+386 SEAEGAVPFS
-396 SVRKWSGANFDGYSL
+396 SARKWSGADFDGYSII
-411 VMGAAEFV
+411 MGAAEFV
-419 LGDAA
+419 LGEPDEDLKNEINSYA
-424 AEIAGEIG
+424 AE
-432 AYAEKGYRV
+432 GYRV
-441 MALCR
+441 MVLCR
-446 AAEHIDVENKTL
+446 AEQKLKDGAVPENATL
-458 PAGLS
+458 L
-463 VTALIVIEDVLR
+463 ALIVIEDVLR
-475 KGAGETLEY
+475 RGAGETLDY
-484 FDRQGVT
+484 FDKQGVT

-510 GVRNAEKYVDASELD
+510 GVKNAEKYVDVSVLD
-525 EEELNAAA
+525 EETLRAAV
-533 DKYTVFGRV
+533 DEYTVFGRV
-542 SPDQKLALVKALKA
+542 SPDQKLIIVKALKA

-597 LLDNNFGSLPGVVQ
+597 LLDNNFGSLPKVVQ

-646 PLPFIPKNLT
+646 QLPFIPKNLT

-669 LALEPNSE
+669 LALEPNNE

-682 FLPKVIRNACPTAFA
+682 FLPKVIRDACPTAFA
-697 IVAAVCVISAV
+697 IVAAVCVISSV
-708 GQSKGM
+708 GPLMGLTAAQTGT
-714 PFEQICTSAI
+714 CAI
-724 IATGI
+724 IATGA
-729 LGLAFII
+729 LGLAFICR
-736 KISWPFNRIRVAMI
+736 ISWPLNWIRITMI
-750 AVLAAFFAL
+750 TVLAAFFTM
-759 CFVMPFT
+759 CFFVPFT
-766 RTLFGLSATYGI
+766 RALFGLSETYNIG
-778 DMLIL
+778 MLTL

-788 AGGILLMTA
+788 AGGLILMVA
-797 FTLAFKHMR
+797 FTLAFRRMR

>member
-1 MEGDLNVNGTVSL
+1 MDDNLSLKGLTDQSTEEADGSQAVCDSL
-14 NAAEGGSDPGGAGFM
+14 N
-29 PSTGLSDAEVAERIA
+29 GLTDAEVAERVA

-50 DINVKTKSV
+50 DVNIKTKSV

-69 FFNILFLAIAFVM
+69 FFNVLFLIIAFIM
-82 AFFVEHNLEGLFNY
+82 SFFVEEGLEGLFNY
-96 GFLMVA
+96 GFFIVA
-102 VVNCIIG
+102 VVNCLIG
-109 ISQELAAKRTIDKLS
+109 IIQELAAKKTIDNLS

-144 KEIVLDDILLLRAG
+144 KDIVLDDVLALSAG
-158 NEIAADAV
+158 NEIAADSV
-166 VVEGAVEVNE
+166 VLEGAVEVNE

-185 IIKREGDELL
+185 IIKKCGDELL

-201 SGTAKVRVEHVGK
+201 SGTAKVRVKHVGK

-233 EIYRGLNK
+233 EIYKGLNK

-248 VLVPLGAAL
+248 ILVPLGVAL

-264 QGGSDAVN
+264 QGGSEEVDA
-272 ETVLTVLGTLIGMI
+272 TVLTVLGTLIGMI

-330 KTGTITEGSMTV
+330 KTGTITEGSMNVNKIVLKQADETAV
-342 RETVPKNASDAEIR
+342 RK
-356 QALKALTEA
+356 ALKELTEA
-365 TGDANPTADAIK
+365 TGDSNPTADAIK
-377 DYVSDLTEY
+377 EYVKDVSEY
-386 PPAVGAVPFS
+386 AEAEGAVPFS
-396 SVRKWSGANFDGYSL
+396 SARKWSGANFDGYSL
-411 VMGAAEFV
+411 IMGAAEFV
-419 LGDAA
+419 LGEPDGELKNEINSYA
-424 AEIAGEIG
+424 AE
-432 AYAEKGYRV
+432 GYRV
-441 MALCR
+441 MVLCR
-446 AAEHIDVENKTL
+446 SEQKLAGGTAPENTTL
-458 PAGLS
+458 L
-463 VTALIVIEDVLR
+463 ALIVIEDVLR
-475 KGAGETLEY
+475 SGAGETLDY
-484 FDRQGVT
+484 FDKQGVT

-510 GVRNAEKYVDASELD
+510 GVKNAEKYVDVSVLD
-525 EEELNAAA
+525 EEALRAAV
-533 DKYTVFGRV
+533 DEYTVFGRV
-542 SPDQKLALVKALKA
+542 SPDQKLIIVKALKA

-597 LLDNNFGSLPGVVQ
+597 LLDNNFGSLPKVVQ

-646 PLPFIPKNLT
+646 QLPFIPKNLT

-669 LALEPNSE
+669 LALEPNND

-682 FLPKVIRNACPTAFA
+682 FLPKVVRDACPTAFA
-697 IVAAVCVISAV
+697 IVAAVCVISSV
-708 GQSKGM
+708 GPLMGLTAAQTGT
-714 PFEQICTSAI
+714 CAI
-724 IATGI
+724 IATGA
-729 LGLAFII
+729 LGLAFICR
-736 KISWPFNRIRVAMI
+736 ISWPLNWIRITMI
-750 AVLAAFFAL
+750 TVLAAFFTM
-759 CFVMPFT
+759 CFFVPFT
-766 RTLFGLSATYGI
+766 RALFGLSETYNIG
-778 DMLIL
+778 MLTL

-788 AGGILLMTA
+788 AGGLILMVA
-797 FTLAFKHMR
+797 FTLAFRRMR

>member
-1 MEGDLNVNGTVSL
+1 MDDNLSLKGLTDQNTEESDGSGSVRDLLNGLT
-14 NAAEGGSDPGGAGFM
+14 
-29 PSTGLSDAEVAERIA
+29 DAEVAERVA

-50 DINVKTKSV
+50 DVNIKTKSV

-69 FFNILFLAIAFVM
+69 FFNILFLIIAVIM
-82 AFFVEHNLEGLFNY
+82 SFFVEDGLEGLFNY
-96 GFLMVA
+96 GFFLVA
-102 VVNCIIG
+102 VVNCLIG
-109 ISQELAAKRTIDKLS
+109 IIQELAAKKTIDNLS

-144 KEIVLDDILLLRAG
+144 KDIVLDDVLALSAG
-158 NEIAADAV
+158 NEIAADSV
-166 VVEGAVEVNE
+166 VLEGAVEVNE

-185 IIKREGDELL
+185 IIKKCGDELL

-201 SGTAKVRVEHVGK
+201 SGTAKVRVKHVGK

-233 EIYRGLNK
+233 EIYKGLNK

-248 VLVPLGAAL
+248 ILVPLGVAL

-264 QGGSDAVN
+264 QGGSEEVDA
-272 ETVLTVLGTLIGMI
+272 TVLTVLGTLIGMI

-330 KTGTITEGSMTV
+330 KTGTITEGSMNVNKIVLKQADETAV
-342 RETVPKNASDAEIR
+342 RK
-356 QALKALTEA
+356 ALKELTEA
-365 TGDANPTADAIK
+365 TGDSNPTADAIK
-377 DYVSDLTEY
+377 EYVKDVSEY
-386 PPAVGAVPFS
+386 AEAEGAVPFS
-396 SVRKWSGANFDGYSL
+396 SARKWSGADFDGYSL
-411 VMGAAEFV
+411 IMGAAEFV
-419 LGDAA
+419 LGEPDGELKNEINSYA
-424 AEIAGEIG
+424 AE
-432 AYAEKGYRV
+432 GYRV
-441 MALCR
+441 MVLCR
-446 AAEHIDVENKTL
+446 SEQKLAGGMAPENTTL
-458 PAGLS
+458 L
-463 VTALIVIEDVLR
+463 ALIVIEDVLR
-475 KGAGETLEY
+475 SGAGETLDY
-484 FDRQGVT
+484 FDKQGVT

-510 GVRNAEKYVDASELD
+510 GVKNAEKYVDVSVLD
-525 EEELNAAA
+525 EEGLRAAV
-533 DKYTVFGRV
+533 DEYTVFGRV
-542 SPDQKLALVKALKA
+542 SPDQKLIIVKALKA

-597 LLDNNFGSLPGVVQ
+597 LLDNNFGSLPKVVQ

-646 PLPFIPKNLT
+646 QLPFIPKNLT

-669 LALEPNSE
+669 LALEPNNE

-682 FLPKVIRNACPTAFA
+682 FLPKVIRDACPTAFA
-697 IVAAVCVISAV
+697 IVAAVCVISSV
-708 GQSKGM
+708 GPLMGLTAAQTGT
-714 PFEQICTSAI
+714 CAI
-724 IATGI
+724 IATGA
-729 LGLAFII
+729 LGLAFICR
-736 KISWPFNRIRVAMI
+736 ISWPLNWIRITMI
-750 AVLAAFFAL
+750 TVLAAFFTM
-759 CFVMPFT
+759 CFFVPFT
-766 RTLFGLSATYGI
+766 RALFGLSETYNIG
-778 DMLIL
+778 MLTL

-788 AGGILLMTA
+788 AGGLILMVA
-797 FTLAFKHMR
+797 FTLAFRRMR

>member
-1 MEGDLNVNGTVSL
+1 MDDNLSEIGLTDQNTEESDGSGSVRDLLNGLT
-14 NAAEGGSDPGGAGFM
+14 
-29 PSTGLSDAEVAERIA
+29 DAEVAERVA

-50 DINVKTKSV
+50 DVNIKTKSV

-69 FFNILFLAIAFVM
+69 FFNVLFLIIAVIM
-82 AFFVEHNLEGLFNY
+82 SFFVEDGLEGLFNY
-96 GFLMVA
+96 GFFLVA
-102 VVNCIIG
+102 VVNCLIG
-109 ISQELAAKRTIDKLS
+109 IIQELAAKKTIDNLS

-129 KARALRN
+129 KAKALRN

-144 KEIVLDDILLLRAG
+144 KDIVLDDVLSLSAG
-158 NEIAADAV
+158 NEIAADSV
-166 VVEGAVEVNE
+166 VLEGAIEVNE

-185 IIKREGDELL
+185 IVKKCGDELL

-201 SGTAKVRVEHVGK
+201 SGTAKVRVKHVGK

-233 EIYRGLNK
+233 EIYKGLNK

-248 VLVPLGAAL
+248 ILVPLGVAL

-264 QGGSDAVN
+264 QGGSEEVDA
-272 ETVLTVLGTLIGMI
+272 TVLTVLGTLIGMI

-330 KTGTITEGSMTV
+330 KTGTITEGSMNVNKIVLKQADETAV
-342 RETVPKNASDAEIR
+342 RK
-356 QALKALTEA
+356 ALKELTEA
-365 TGDANPTADAIK
+365 TGDSNPTADAIK
-377 DYVSDLTEY
+377 EYVKDVSEY
-386 PPAVGAVPFS
+386 AEAEGAVPFS
-396 SVRKWSGANFDGYSL
+396 SARKWSGADFDGYSL
-411 VMGAAEFV
+411 IMGAAEFV
-419 LGDAA
+419 LGEPDGELKNEINSYA
-424 AEIAGEIG
+424 AE
-432 AYAEKGYRV
+432 GYRV
-441 MALCR
+441 MVLCR
-446 AAEHIDVENKTL
+446 SEQKLAGGTAPENTTL
-458 PAGLS
+458 L
-463 VTALIVIEDVLR
+463 ALIVIEDVLR
-475 KGAGETLEY
+475 RGAGETLDY
-484 FDRQGVT
+484 FDKQGVN

-510 GVRNAEKYVDASELD
+510 GVKNAEKYVDVSELD
-525 EEELNAAA
+525 EEGLRAAV
-533 DKYTVFGRV
+533 DEYTVFGRV
-542 SPDQKLALVKALKA
+542 SPDQKLIIVKALKA

-597 LLDNNFGSLPGVVQ
+597 LLDNNFGSLPKVVQ

-646 PLPFIPKNLT
+646 QLPFIPKNLT

-669 LALEPNSE
+669 LALEPNNE

-682 FLPKVIRNACPTAFA
+682 FLPKVIRDACPTAFA
-697 IVAAVCVISAV
+697 IVAAVCVISSV
-708 GQSKGM
+708 GPLMGLTA
-714 PFEQICTSAI
+714 EQTGTCAI
-724 IATGI
+724 IATGA
-729 LGLAFII
+729 LGLAFICR
-736 KISWPFNRIRVAMI
+736 ISWPLNWIRITMI
-750 AVLAAFFAL
+750 TVLAAFFTM
-759 CFVMPFT
+759 CFFVPFT
-766 RTLFGLSATYGI
+766 RALFGLSETYNIG
-778 DMLIL
+778 MLTL

-788 AGGILLMTA
+788 AGGLILMVA
-797 FTLAFKHMR
+797 FTLAFRRMR

>member
-1 MEGDLNVNGTVSL
+1 MDDNLSEKGLTDQNTEESDGSGSVRDLLNGLT
-14 NAAEGGSDPGGAGFM
+14 
-29 PSTGLSDAEVAERIA
+29 DAEVAERVA

-50 DINVKTKSV
+50 DVNIKTKSV

-69 FFNILFLAIAFVM
+69 FFNVLFLIIAFIM
-82 AFFVEHNLEGLFNY
+82 SFFVEEGLEGLFNY
-96 GFLMVA
+96 GFFIVA
-102 VVNCIIG
+102 VVNCLIG
-109 ISQELAAKRTIDKLS
+109 IIQELAAKKTIDNLS

-144 KEIVLDDILLLRAG
+144 KDIVLDDVLALSAG
-158 NEIAADAV
+158 NEIAADSV
-166 VVEGAVEVNE
+166 VLEGAVEVNE

-185 IIKREGDELL
+185 IIKKCGDELL

-201 SGTAKVRVEHVGK
+201 SGTAKVRVKHVGK

-233 EIYRGLNK
+233 EIYKGLNK

-248 VLVPLGAAL
+248 ILVPLGVAL

-264 QGGSDAVN
+264 QDGAEQVDA
-272 ETVLTVLGTLIGMI
+272 TVLTVLGTLIGMI

-330 KTGTITEGSMTV
+330 KTGTITEGSMNVNKIVLKQADETAV
-342 RETVPKNASDAEIR
+342 RK
-356 QALKALTEA
+356 ALKELTEA
-365 TGDANPTADAIK
+365 TGDSNPTADAIK
-377 DYVSDLTEY
+377 EYVKDVSEY
-386 PPAVGAVPFS
+386 AEAEGAVPFS
-396 SVRKWSGANFDGYSL
+396 SARKWSGADFDGYSL
-411 VMGAAEFV
+411 IMGAAEFV
-419 LGDAA
+419 LGEPDGELKNEINSYA
-424 AEIAGEIG
+424 AE
-432 AYAEKGYRV
+432 GYRV
-441 MALCR
+441 MVLCR
-446 AAEHIDVENKTL
+446 SEQKLAGGTAPENTTL
-458 PAGLS
+458 L
-463 VTALIVIEDVLR
+463 ALIVIEDVLR
-475 KGAGETLEY
+475 SGAGETLDY
-484 FDRQGVT
+484 FDKQGVN

-510 GVRNAEKYVDASELD
+510 GVKNAEKYVDVSVLD
-525 EEELNAAA
+525 EEALRAAV
-533 DKYTVFGRV
+533 DEYTVFGRV
-542 SPDQKLALVKALKA
+542 SPDQKLIIVKALKA

-597 LLDNNFGSLPGVVQ
+597 LLDNNFGSLPKVVQ

-646 PLPFIPKNLT
+646 QLPFIPKNLT

-669 LALEPNSE
+669 LALEPNND

-682 FLPKVIRNACPTAFA
+682 FLPKVVRDACPTAFA
-697 IVAAVCVISAV
+697 IVAAVCVISSV
-708 GQSKGM
+708 GPLMGLTAAQTGT
-714 PFEQICTSAI
+714 CAI
-724 IATGI
+724 IATGA
-729 LGLAFII
+729 LGLAFICR
-736 KISWPFNRIRVAMI
+736 ISWPLNWIRITMI
-750 AVLAAFFAL
+750 TVLAAFFTM
-759 CFVMPFT
+759 CFFVPFT
-766 RTLFGLSATYGI
+766 RALFGLSETYNIG
-778 DMLIL
+778 MLTL

-788 AGGILLMTA
+788 AGGLILMVA
-797 FTLAFKHMR
+797 FTLAFRRMR

>member
-1 MEGDLNVNGTVSL
+1 MDDNLSGKGLTDQNTEESDGSGSVRDLLNGLT
-14 NAAEGGSDPGGAGFM
+14 
-29 PSTGLSDAEVAERIA
+29 DAEVAERVV

-50 DINVKTKSV
+50 DVNIKTKSV

-69 FFNILFLAIAFVM
+69 FFNVLFLIIAVIM
-82 AFFVEHNLEGLFNY
+82 SFFVEDGLEGLFNY
-96 GFLMVA
+96 GFFMVA
-102 VVNCIIG
+102 VVNCLIG
-109 ISQELAAKRTIDKLS
+109 IIQELAAKKTIDNLS

-129 KARALRN
+129 KAKALRN

-144 KEIVLDDILLLRAG
+144 KDIVLDDILTLSAG
-158 NEIAADAV
+158 NEIAADSV
-166 VVEGAVEVNE
+166 VLEGAIEVNE

-185 IIKREGDELL
+185 IVKKCGDELL

-201 SGTAKVRVEHVGK
+201 SGTAKVRVKHVGK

-233 EIYRGLNK
+233 EIYKGLNK

-248 VLVPLGAAL
+248 ILVPLGVAL

-264 QGGSDAVN
+264 QDGAEQVDA
-272 ETVLTVLGTLIGMI
+272 TVLTVLGTLIGMI

-330 KTGTITEGSMTV
+330 KTGTITEGSMNVNKIVLKQADETAV
-342 RETVPKNASDAEIR
+342 RK
-356 QALKALTEA
+356 ALKELTEA
-365 TGDANPTADAIK
+365 TGDSNPTADAIK
-377 DYVSDLTEY
+377 EYVKDVSEY
-386 PPAVGAVPFS
+386 AEAEGAVPFS
-396 SVRKWSGANFDGYSL
+396 SARKWSGAEFDGYSII
-411 VMGAAEFV
+411 MGAAEFV
-419 LGDAA
+419 LGEPDEDLKNEINSYA
-424 AEIAGEIG
+424 AE
-432 AYAEKGYRV
+432 GYRV
-441 MALCR
+441 MVLCR
-446 AAEHIDVENKTL
+446 AEQKLKDGAVPENATL
-458 PAGLS
+458 L
-463 VTALIVIEDVLR
+463 ALIVIEDVLR
-475 KGAGETLEY
+475 SGAGETLDY
-484 FDRQGVT
+484 FDKQGVT

-510 GVRNAEKYVDASELD
+510 GVKNAEKYVDVSVLD
-525 EEELNAAA
+525 EEALRAAV
-533 DKYTVFGRV
+533 DEYTVFGRV
-542 SPDQKLALVKALKA
+542 SPDQKLIIVKALKA

-597 LLDNNFGSLPGVVQ
+597 LLDNNFGSLPKVVQ

-646 PLPFIPKNLT
+646 QLPFIPKNLT

-669 LALEPNSE
+669 LALEPNNE

-682 FLPKVIRNACPTAFA
+682 FLPKVIRDACPTAFA
-697 IVAAVCVISAV
+697 IVAAVCVISSV
-708 GQSKGM
+708 GPLMGLTAAQTGT
-714 PFEQICTSAI
+714 CAI
-724 IATGI
+724 IATGA
-729 LGLAFII
+729 LGLAFICR
-736 KISWPFNRIRVAMI
+736 ISWPLNWIRITMI
-750 AVLAAFFAL
+750 TVLAAFFTM
-759 CFVMPFT
+759 CFFVPFT
-766 RTLFGLSATYGI
+766 RALFGLSETYNIG
-778 DMLIL
+778 MLTL

-788 AGGILLMTA
+788 AGGLILMVA
-797 FTLAFKHMR
+797 FTLAFRRMR

>member
-1 MEGDLNVNGTVSL
+1 MDDNLSLKGLTDQSTEEADGSQAVCDSL
-14 NAAEGGSDPGGAGFM
+14 N
-29 PSTGLSDAEVAERIA
+29 GLTDAEVAERVA

-50 DINVKTKSV
+50 DVNIKTKSV

-69 FFNILFLAIAFVM
+69 FFNVLFLIIAFIM
-82 AFFVEHNLEGLFNY
+82 SFFVEEGLEGLFNY
-96 GFLMVA
+96 GFFIVA
-102 VVNCIIG
+102 VVNCLIG
-109 ISQELAAKRTIDKLS
+109 IIQELAAKKTIDNLS

-144 KEIVLDDILLLRAG
+144 KDIVLDDVLALSAG
-158 NEIAADAV
+158 NEIAADSV
-166 VVEGAVEVNE
+166 VLEGAVEVNE

-185 IIKREGDELL
+185 IIKKCGDELL

-201 SGTAKVRVEHVGK
+201 SGTAKVRVKHVGK

-233 EIYRGLNK
+233 EIYKGLNK

-248 VLVPLGAAL
+248 ILVPLGVAL

-264 QGGSDAVN
+264 QDGAEQVDA
-272 ETVLTVLGTLIGMI
+272 TVLTVLGTLIGMI

-330 KTGTITEGSMTV
+330 KTGTITEGSMNVNKIVLKQADETAV
-342 RETVPKNASDAEIR
+342 RR
-356 QALKALTEA
+356 ALKELTEA
-365 TGDANPTADAIK
+365 TGDSNPTADAIK
-377 DYVSDLTEY
+377 EYVKDVSEY
-386 PPAVGAVPFS
+386 SEAKGAVPFS
-396 SVRKWSGANFDGYSL
+396 SARKWSGADFDGYSII
-411 VMGAAEFV
+411 MGAAEFV
-419 LGDAA
+419 LGEPDGELKNEINSYA
-424 AEIAGEIG
+424 AE
-432 AYAEKGYRV
+432 GYRV
-441 MALCR
+441 MVLCR
-446 AAEHIDVENKTL
+446 AEQKLKDGAVPENATL
-458 PAGLS
+458 L
-463 VTALIVIEDVLR
+463 ALIVIEDVLR
-475 KGAGETLEY
+475 RGAGETLDY
-484 FDRQGVT
+484 FDKQGVN

-510 GVRNAEKYVDASELD
+510 GVKNAEKYVDVSELD
-525 EEELNAAA
+525 EEGLRAAV
-533 DKYTVFGRV
+533 DEYTVFGRV
-542 SPDQKLALVKALKA
+542 SPDQKLIIVKALKA

-597 LLDNNFGSLPGVVQ
+597 LLDNNFGSLPKVVQ

-646 PLPFIPKNLT
+646 QLPFIPKNLT

-669 LALEPNSE
+669 LALEPNNE

-682 FLPKVIRNACPTAFA
+682 FLPKVIRDACPTAFA
-697 IVAAVCVISAV
+697 IVAAVCVISSV
-708 GQSKGM
+708 GPLMGLTA
-714 PFEQICTSAI
+714 EQTGTCAI
-724 IATGI
+724 IATGA
-729 LGLAFII
+729 LGLAFICR
-736 KISWPFNRIRVAMI
+736 ISWPLNWIRITMI
-750 AVLAAFFAL
+750 TVLAAFFTM
-759 CFVMPFT
+759 CFFVPFT
-766 RTLFGLSATYGI
+766 RALFGLSETYNIG
-778 DMLIL
+778 MLTL

-788 AGGILLMTA
+788 AGGLILMVA
-797 FTLAFKHMR
+797 FTLAFRRMR